1 MGLLVADPATILLL
15 NVTGTTMTEKDGNPL
30 VARSDLEA
38 IVELALEEAR
48 RGGATQAEAGVST
61 DVGLSVTVRLG
72 EVESLEYQ
80 RDRGMGVTVYVDG
93 RKGSASTADLSHA
106 AVRETVSKALS
117 IASFTA
123 VDSFAGLA
131 DAGLMAKQVPDLEL
145 HHPWAID
152 AEAAIDLARE
162 VEAAALAFD
171 PRIRNSEGGSVSTHS
186 GLRVYGNSHG
196 FVGGYPSTAHSLSCA
211 VMGQDG
217 EEMQRDYWYSTA
229 RDATRLEQPG
239 QVGRHAAE
247 RAVARLGSRKLATR
261 RAPVLFVAEQ
271 ARGLVGHFVAAVR
284 GGAQYRKSSFLCGAA
299 GEQVFPAW
307 LDMAERPHLRAELG
321 SAPFDNEGVAT
332 ADSDLVRAGVL
343 TRYVLDSYSARKLG
357 LATTGNAGGV
367 HNLEV
372 AGGAGTLETLMRRM
386 GSGLMVTELLGQGI
400 NMVTGDYSRGA
411 VGFWVEG
418 GVLSHPVHEVTIAG
432 NLRDMYRNIVAIGE
446 DVDRRGS
453 VRSGSILLEEM
464 TIAGD

>member
-1 MGLLVADPATILLL
+1 MGPSGADPATILHPTA
-15 NVTGTTMTEKDGNPL
+15 NGTAMTETHTGAL
-30 VARSDLEA
+30 VARNDLEA

-48 RGGATQAEAGVST
+48 RGGASQAEAGVST

-117 IASFTA
+117 IARFTA
-123 VDSFAGLA
+123 ADPFSGLA
-131 DAGLMAKQVPDLEL
+131 DAGLMATEIPDLDL
-145 HHPWAID
+145 HHPWTVD
-152 AEAAIDLARE
+152 AEAAIGIARS
-162 VEAAALAFD
+162 VESAALAFD

-186 GLRVYGNSHG
+186 GLRVYGNTHG
-196 FVGGYPSTAHSLSCA
+196 FLGGYPSTTHSLSCV

-217 EEMQRDYWYSTA
+217 EEMQRDFWYSTA
-229 RDATRLEQPG
+229 RDAGRLEPPE

-247 RAVARLGSRKLATR
+247 RAVARLGSRKLSTR
-261 RAPVLFVAEQ
+261 RAPVLFIAEQ

-284 GGAQYRKSSFLCGAA
+284 GGAQYRKSSFLCGAV
-299 GEQVFPAW
+299 GQPVFPAW
-307 LDMAERPHLRAELG
+307 LDMAERPHLRGELG
-321 SAPFDNEGVAT
+321 STPFDNEGVAT
-332 ADSDLVRAGVL
+332 ADSDLVRGGVL
-343 TRYVLDSYSARKLG
+343 ARYVLDSYSARKLG
-357 LATTGNAGGV
+357 LVTTGNAGGV

-372 AGGAGTLETLMRRM
+372 AGGAGDLDALLRRM
-386 GSGLMVTELLGQGI
+386 GTGLLVTELLGQGI
-400 NMVTGDYSRGA
+400 NPVTGDYSRGA

-418 GVLSHPVHEVTIAG
+418 GVVSHPVHEVTIAG
-432 NLRDMYRNIVAIGE
+432 NLRDMYRHLVAVGA